1 MKALVIV
8 GLALI
13 MTGCAAP
20 RYVYERRH
28 GTPAQTDHDLQACR
42 RQGFRPDRF
51 AIWPSN
57 RYDWDVV
64 NRCMEAKG
72 YTVQPAQ
79 D

>member
-1 MKALVIV
+1 MKWLVIV
-8 GLALI
+8 GLAL
-13 MTGCAAP
+13 TVAACAAP
-20 RYVYERRH
+20 RYVYERRRA
-28 GTPAQTDHDLQACR
+28 TPAQTDRDLQACR

-64 NRCMEAKG
+64 NQCMEGKG
-72 YTVQPAQ
+72 YTVRPAE

>member
-20 RYVYERRH
+20 RYVYERRRA
-28 GTPAQTDHDLQACR
+28 TPAQTNHDLQACR
-42 RQGFRPDRF
+42 RQGFRADRF

-57 RYDWDVV
+57 RYDWEVV
-64 NRCMEAKG
+64 NRCMEGKG
-72 YTVQPAQ
+72 YTVQPAE